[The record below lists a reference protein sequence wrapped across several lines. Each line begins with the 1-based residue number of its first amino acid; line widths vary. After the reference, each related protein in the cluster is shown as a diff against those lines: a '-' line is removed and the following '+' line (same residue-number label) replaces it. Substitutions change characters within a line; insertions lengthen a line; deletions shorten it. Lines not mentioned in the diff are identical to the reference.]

1 MSISAHINVDRD
13 RIIGE
18 RNRLIFGHFIEHFHR
33 QIYGGVYDPGS
44 PLSDKNGFRTDVIEA
59 LKHIKVPAVRWPGG
73 CFASGYH
80 WKDGV
85 GKNRRPL
92 YDLSWRVEE
101 PNTFGTDEFVSWC
114 REVGA
119 EPFICTNAGTGTPE
133 EMAQWVEYCNLPD
146 GGPWARERIKNGAKK
161 PHNVRYWS
169 IGNENYGEWEIG
181 RHTADEWG
189 HYVFEAAKMMKRVDP
204 SIEITAA
211 AYFLDFDWIRKLL
224 EGAAQIVDWISVHC
238 YWAQNDTSYESCMAR
253 SGTPESIL
261 TNLEHQLAAIGH
273 LGSVKLAF
281 DEWGLRMWHHPGYH
295 DIPPVAV
302 DGKEFSKNDDNSVYT
317 MADAVFTARFLMSC
331 LRHCN
336 LVQMANYAPT
346 VNTRGI
352 IYTHPE
358 GIVKR
363 TNYHVFDL
371 FVNDTG
377 ETVLDAHVQTPTFN
391 VREPGLDFDIPTSC
405 IDGVVTVNRE
415 KNKLTAAV
423 ANLHPTEAADVSLY
437 LLNIPIKER
446 AVVRSLTGDSPDAY
460 NDIDRPDAV
469 TITETEIAASPSEA
483 RVTLPP
489 HSVATIT
496 LDIALRL

>member
-1 MSISAHINVDRD
+1 MSASAHINIDRD
-13 RIIGE
+13 RVIGE
-18 RNRLIFGHFIEHFHR
+18 RNPLIFGHFIEHFHR

-44 PLSDKNGFRTDVIEA
+44 ALSDKNGFRTDVIEA
-59 LKHIKVPAVRWPGG
+59 LKHIKVPVVRWPGG

-85 GKNRRPL
+85 GKSRKPF
-92 YDLSWRVEE
+92 YDLAWRVEE
-101 PNTFGTDEFVSWC
+101 PNTFGTDEFIAWC

-119 EPFICTNAGTGTPE
+119 EPFICANAGTGTPE

-146 GGPWARERIKNGAKK
+146 GSPWARERIKNGAKK

-181 RHTADEWG
+181 GHKSAEWG

-211 AYFLDFDWIRKLL
+211 AYFLDFDWIRHLL
-224 EGAAQIVDWISVHC
+224 EEAGQVLDWISVHC
-238 YWAQNDTSYESCMAR
+238 YWAQSDTSYESCMAR

-261 TNLEHQLAAIGH
+261 TGLEHQLAAIGK
-273 LGSVKLAF
+273 LGQVKLAF

-302 DGKEFSKNDDNSVYT
+302 NGDEFKKNDDNAVYT

-331 LRHCN
+331 LRHCG

-352 IYTHPE
+352 IYTHPD
-358 GIVKR
+358 GIVRR

-377 ETVLDAHVQTPTFN
+377 KTVLDAHVETPTFN
-391 VREPGLDFDIPTSC
+391 VREPGLDFDIPVPM
-405 IDGVVTVNRE
+405 IDGVVTLDRE
-415 KNKLTAAV
+415 NNSLTAAV
-423 ANLHPTEAADVSLY
+423 TNLHPSDAVDVTLF
-437 LLNIPIKER
+437 LFNIPVKER
-446 AVVRSLTGDSPDAY
+446 AVIRTLAGDSTDAY
-460 NDIDRPDAV
+460 NDVDRPDAV
-469 TITETEIAASPSEA
+469 TFEETEGAASPNEV
-483 RVTLPP
+483 RVTLGP
-489 HSVATIT
+489 HSVSTIT
-496 LDIALRL
+496 LTML

>member
-1 MSISAHINVDRD
+1 MAISAHINIDRD
-13 RIIGE
+13 RVIGE

-33 QIYGGVYDPGS
+33 QIYSGVYDPGS

-59 LKHIKVPAVRWPGG
+59 LRHIKVPVVRWPGG

-85 GKNRRPL
+85 GSDRKPL
-92 YDLSWRVEE
+92 FDLAWRVEE
-101 PNTFGTDEFVSWC
+101 PNTFGTDEFVAWC

-119 EPFICTNAGTGTPE
+119 EPFICANAGTGTPE

-146 GGPWARERIKNGAKK
+146 GSPWARERIKNGAKK

-181 RHTADEWG
+181 GHRASDWG

-211 AYFLDFDWIRKLL
+211 AYFLDFDWIKNLL
-224 EGAAQIVDWISVHC
+224 EGAGTVLDWISVHC
-238 YWAQNDTSYESCMAR
+238 YWAQSDTSYESCMAR

-261 TNLEHQLAAIGH
+261 TTLEHQLAAIGQ
-273 LGSVKLAF
+273 LGRVKLAF

-295 DIPPVAV
+295 DIPPAAV
-302 DGKEFSKNDDNSVYT
+302 DPNEFAKNDDNSVYT

-352 IYTHPE
+352 IYTHPG

-377 ETVLDAHVQTPTFN
+377 QTVLDAHVETPTFN
-391 VREPGLDFDIPTSC
+391 VREPGLDFDIPTPV
-405 IDGVVTVNRE
+405 IDGVVTLDRE
-415 KNKLTAAV
+415 KSRLTAAV
-423 ANLHPTEAADVSLY
+423 TNLHPTDAADVTLH
-437 LLNIPIKER
+437 LFNIPVQKK
-446 AVVRSLTGDSPDAY
+446 AVVRTLAGDSTDAFNY
-460 NDIDRPDAV
+460 VDRPDAV
-469 TITETEIAASPSEA
+469 AICETEITASPNGV

-489 HSVATIT
+489 HSVSTIIMET
-496 LDIALRL
+496 A

>member
-1 MSISAHINVDRD
+1 MPTRAHINIDRD
-13 RIIGE
+13 RVIGE
-18 RNRLIFGHFIEHFHR
+18 RNRLIFGQFIEHFHR

-59 LKHIKVPAVRWPGG
+59 LRHINVPVVRWPGG

-85 GKNRRPL
+85 GKERRPFH
-92 YDLSWRVEE
+92 DLAWRVEE

-119 EPFICTNAGTGTPE
+119 EPFICANAGTGTPE
-133 EMAQWVEYCNLPD
+133 EMAQWVEYCNLTD
-146 GGPWARERIKNGAKK
+146 TGPWARERIKNGSKK
-161 PHNVRYWS
+161 PHSVRYWS

-181 RHTADEWG
+181 GHRADEWG
-189 HYVFEAAKMMKRVDP
+189 RYVFEAAKMMKRVDP

-224 EGAAQIVDWISVHC
+224 EEAAPILDWISVHC

-261 TNLEHQLAAIGH
+261 ANLEHQLTAIGH

-302 DGKEFSKNDDNSVYT
+302 DGEEFSKNDDNSVYT

-336 LVQMANYAPT
+336 LVQMTNYAPT

-352 IYTHPE
+352 IYTHPK

-377 ETVLDAHVQTPTFN
+377 ETVLDAHVQTPSFN
-391 VREPGLDFDIPTSC
+391 VREPGLDFDIPTPC
-405 IDGVVTVNRE
+405 IDGVVTMSRE
-415 KNKLTAAV
+415 KNRLTAAV
-423 ANLHPTEAADVSLY
+423 ANLHPSDAADVSLY
-437 LLNIPIKER
+437 LLNIPVKKR
-446 AVVRSLTGDSPDAY
+446 AVVRTLAGDSTDAF
-460 NDIDRPDAV
+460 NDVESPDAV
-469 TITETEIAASPSEA
+469 TIEETEIAVSPSEA
-483 RVTLPP
+483 RMTLPP
-489 HSVATIT
+489 HSVTTIM
-496 LDIALRL
+496 LDIA